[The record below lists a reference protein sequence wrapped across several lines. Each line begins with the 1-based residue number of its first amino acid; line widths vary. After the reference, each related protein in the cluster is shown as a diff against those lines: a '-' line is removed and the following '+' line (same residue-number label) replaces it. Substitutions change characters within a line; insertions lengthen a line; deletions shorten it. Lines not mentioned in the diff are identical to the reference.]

1 MTTITEITLPDAL
14 PSEAHYSAAIVT
26 HGAIYVS
33 GQVPRDPFTGEKHY
47 GTAAEQTET
56 CLRNIERILKQA
68 GSDLN
73 HVVKTTAYVSDI
85 ALWGQVN
92 EVYKRI
98 FGDHRPA
105 RAIIPVGDYGEGM
118 VIEIDA
124 IAVLAE

>member
-1 MTTITEITLPDAL
+1 MSDIKSITLEGAA
-14 PSEAHYSAAIVT
+14 PSVAHYSAAIVANGT
-26 HGAIYVS
+26 IYVS

-47 GTAAEQTET
+47 GTAAEQTEV
-56 CLRNIERILKQA
+56 CLRNIERILLAA
-68 GSDLN
+68 GSNLT

-85 ALWGQVN
+85 ALWGEVN
-92 EVYKRI
+92 AVYQRI

-124 IAVLAE
+124 IAVVG